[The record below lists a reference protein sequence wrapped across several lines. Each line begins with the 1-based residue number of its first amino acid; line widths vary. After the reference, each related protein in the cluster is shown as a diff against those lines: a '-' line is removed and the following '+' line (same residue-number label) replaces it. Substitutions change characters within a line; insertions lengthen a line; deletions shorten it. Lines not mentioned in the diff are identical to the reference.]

1 MNNMKT
7 ILNEW
12 RTFIKESDEP
22 YHTSHAAAANK
33 YLAGLKSSRDMSKKE
48 ATKKELA
55 YHIVSALAGFNP
67 KEKFNPKNQ
76 QASLDVLETLM
87 ALAKEFDESGDASNE
102 YFSIY
107 LTGAQKEKRGSRAKD
122 TGVSYILTLADLAS
136 HKASFDASEDLH
148 YYVSIMSDMLEDGD
162 SDFGLFKRPTER
174 KRFFDTKERSFG
186 MGTGGVQKPPNLS
199 RQEEV
204 EFEKMSSP
212 WFQASRDVLSI
223 LDRTNELTKKEWYNI
238 LLREAEAA
246 VVFFDYLEKLW
257 SRKTDPTAYFNDSMI
272 YNYRQTV
279 DMAKD
284 QIVKMKSILANI
296 QPTAEE
302 TVEDLMAKARAGD
315 KEAAKEARKMLVSLK
330 RSKEAREMRML
341 SR

>member
-12 RTFIKESDEP
+12 RAFIKESDEP

-67 KEKFNPKNQ
+67 KQKFNPKNQ
-76 QASLDVLETLM
+76 QDALDVLDTLIS
-87 ALAKEFDESGDASNE
+87 LSKQFDESGDVSNE

-107 LTGAQKEKRGSRAKD
+107 LTGAQKEKRGSRDKD
-122 TGVSYILTLADLAS
+122 TGISYILTLTDLAS

-148 YYVSIMSDMLEDGD
+148 YYVTIMSDMLEDGD
-162 SDFGLFKRPTER
+162 SDFGIFKRPTER
-174 KRFFDTKERSFG
+174 KNFFDTKERSFG
-186 MGTGGVQKPPNLS
+186 MGTGGVQKPPSLS
-199 RQEEV
+199 KVEEA
-204 EFEKMSSP
+204 EFEKMAAP
-212 WFQASRDVLSI
+212 WFQSAREVLSI

-246 VVFFDYLEKLW
+246 IVFFDYLARLW
-257 SRKTDPTAYFNDSMI
+257 SSKADPTAYFNASMI
-272 YNYRQTV
+272 SNYQQSV
-279 DMAKD
+279 DMAKEKATE
-284 QIVKMKSILANI
+284 VKSILANI

-315 KEAAKEARKMLVSLK
+315 KEAAKEARKMLVALK
-330 RSKEAREMRML
+330 RSTEAREMRRL

>member
-107 LTGAQKEKRGSRAKD
+107 LTGAQKEKKGSRDKD
-122 TGVSYILTLADLAS
+122 TGVSYILTLTDLAS

-186 MGTGGVQKPPNLS
+186 MGTGGVQKPPNLD
-199 RQEEV
+199 RQEEM
-204 EFEKMSSP
+204 EFEKIAAP

-315 KEAAKEARKMLVSLK
+315 KAAAKEARKMLVALK